1 MKPMQFI
8 CVLLVFL
15 PTMLAADPHPMGL
28 RNHTF
33 NGSVQPVTE
42 AGITRFE
49 IRNQECSEAK
59 YGDGRGESDCYNG
72 NVRSTL
78 SPHSVPTSGTW
89 TYAFDFRV
97 PGPVGYSG
105 WHNSHACGYIDG
117 CMDSRM
123 RIASWEGNRLHN
135 FLYLLKLDG
144 RRGVYFLDQTCV
156 EKEAL
161 ENWNTFK
168 MEVNWS
174 HDERGWIR
182 VSCNDEVIYFRENI
196 RTTTNPHCY
205 ITNICQDSDGQ
216 RPSQVLTII
225 GPAMQ
230 GFGHE
235 WKQRGKPHQFT
246 DFYSDIVVE
255 MRNVAFTRGGELYDP
270 DTVRSLQTHLTDLG
284 CDPGPIDGLMGGRTR
299 QATLDCRDLGPAT
312 PSDAVDAATI
322 EAWLAA
328 YQEAF
333 PATR

>member
-1 MKPMQFI
+1 MKPLHLIFAI
-8 CVLLVFL
+8 LAVL

-28 RNHTF
+28 RNHSF

-42 AGITRFE
+42 AGVTRFE
-49 IRNQECSEAK
+49 IRNQECSEVT

-78 SPHSVPTSGTW
+78 SPHITATNGTW
-89 TYAFDFRV
+89 TYAFDVRV
-97 PGPVGYSG
+97 PEPVGYRG
-105 WHNSHACGYIDG
+105 WYNDHACGYLDL

-123 RIASWEGNRLHN
+123 RIAGWEGNRLHN

-144 RRGVYFLDQTCV
+144 RRGVYFLDETCV
-156 EKEAL
+156 GPDAL
-161 ENWNTFK
+161 GDWNSFR
-168 MEVNWS
+168 MEVRWS

-182 VSCNDEVIYFRENI
+182 VTCNDEVIYFRENV

-205 ITNICQDSDGQ
+205 ITNICQNSDGQ

-230 GFGHE
+230 GFGFE

-246 DFYSDIVVE
+246 DFDGPIVVE
-255 MRNVAFTRGGELYDP
+255 MRSVAFTQGANLYDLEK
-270 DTVRSLQTHLTDLG
+270 VRALQTHLTELG
-284 CDPGPIDGLMGGRTR
+284 CDPGPIDGVMGGRTR
-299 QATLDCRDLGPAT
+299 QSTLDCRDLGGAA
-312 PSDAVDAATI
+312 PSDVVNAETI
-322 EAWLAA
+322 DAWLAA

-333 PATR
+333 PAAR